1 MNEEKPPSGKEQ
13 HRAQLKDEIQRKGTR
28 RELARKDSRHGMY
41 FGLGMFGMVGWS
53 VAIPTILGLL
63 LGIWIDRTWPGQASW
78 TLMGLLGGVILGC
91 YNAWYWVQKESSKE
105 AYQPPEEKEEKN
117 DLW

>member
-1 MNEEKPPSGKEQ
+1 MSEEKPKHGHEI
-13 HRAQLKDEIQRKGTR
+13 HREQLKEEVLKKGAR
-28 RELARKDSRHGMY
+28 RERARKDTRHGMY
-41 FGLGMFGMVGWS
+41 FGLGMFGMVGWA

-105 AYQPPEEKEEKN
+105 AYQPPEVEEN
-117 DLW
+117 HDEHW